1 MCVPMDDECVCVK
14 LIAMRMGENEL
25 LVSCNRGFV
34 MLVCEESES
43 CLKKSVWKEK
53 YALWVKERM
62 KQR

>member
-43 CLKKSVWKEK
+43 CLKKSV
-53 YALWVKERM
+53 
-62 KQR
+62 